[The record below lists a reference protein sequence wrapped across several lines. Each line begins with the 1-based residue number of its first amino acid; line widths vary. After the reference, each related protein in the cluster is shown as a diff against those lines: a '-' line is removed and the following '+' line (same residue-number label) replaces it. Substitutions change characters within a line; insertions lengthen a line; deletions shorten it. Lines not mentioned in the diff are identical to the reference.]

1 MADLKNIVVKGCQF
15 SLSKGTGNVS
25 IVNDGPEN
33 DVLASGKE
41 VYAGTMT
48 VKVES
53 FLSEVVTNGDG
64 VGTGIISGT
73 SVNTANSKPLILE
86 GDNVTVTI
94 NGTAFYSEEDP
105 EHPVVDSV
113 NVKISSANQAEEK
126 SN

>member
-25 IVNDGPEN
+25 IVNDSPEN
-33 DVLASGKE
+33 DVFASGKE
-41 VYAGTMT
+41 VYAGTMSI
-48 VKVES
+48 KVDS

-73 SVNTANSKPLILE
+73 SVNMANSKPLILE

-94 NGTAFYSEEDP
+94 NGTAFYSQQDP

>member
-25 IVNDGPEN
+25 IVNDSPEN

-53 FLSEVVTNGDG
+53 FLSEIVTNGDG

-105 EHPVVDSV
+105 EHPVTDSV